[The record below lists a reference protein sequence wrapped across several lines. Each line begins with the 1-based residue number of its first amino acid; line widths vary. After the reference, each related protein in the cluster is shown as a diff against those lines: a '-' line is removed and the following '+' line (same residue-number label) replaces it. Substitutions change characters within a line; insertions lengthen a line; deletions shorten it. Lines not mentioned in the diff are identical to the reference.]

1 MQQTPKY
8 KKLINKNNDRL
19 NELVREFFIIM
30 VGLRRYFLLQLN
42 YSFINKYYSILLLE
56 FSLKNF
62 KKF

>member
-30 VGLRRYFLLQLN
+30 VGLRRCFLLQLN

-62 KKF
+62 L